1 MDSVSGVGVV
11 DKSVA
16 ILDALA
22 VDGPLSLAELV
33 DATGVSRP
41 TAHRLAVALEAHGL
55 VGRDPEG
62 RFRLGLRLLAWG
74 TRAAAPAELVEA
86 AGPVLARLRDETD
99 ESAQLYVRDGD
110 RRVCVA
116 VAERPSGLRDTV
128 PVGAS
133 LPLTAGSGGSV
144 LLAWSGVGDRADRLD
159 AVRSRGWAESVA
171 EREAGVAS
179 VSAPVRDRGGVV
191 VAAISVSGPIERLG
205 KRPGG
210 RLAAPVVAAARAL
223 ERAAGLIPN

>member
-22 VDGPLSLAELV
+22 TDGPLSLAELV

-41 TAHRLAVALEAHGL
+41 TAYRLAVALTSHGL
-55 VGRDPEG
+55 VGRDLEG

-74 TRAAAPAELVEA
+74 TRAAAPAGLIES
-86 AGPVLARLRDETD
+86 AGPVLVRLRDETD
-99 ESAQLYVRDGD
+99 ESAQLYVREGD
-110 RRVCVA
+110 RRVCIA
-116 VAERPSGLRDTV
+116 VAERPTGLRDTV

-133 LPLTAGSGGSV
+133 LPLDAGSGGTV
-144 LLAWSGVGDRADRLD
+144 LRAWSRDAPTTLS
-159 AVRSRGWAESVA
+159 AVRSRGWVESVA

-179 VSAPVRDRGGVV
+179 VSAPVLGPGAVA

-205 KRPGG
+205 RRPGG
-210 RLAAPVVAAARAL
+210 RLAAPVVTAARAL
-223 ERAAGLIPN
+223 ERAAGLT